1 MAQSSSNNESQTV
14 AEVNGR
20 TTDMVSNDDSIY
32 TCEVGSK
39 PQFKGGDNA
48 FMTFVA
54 DKFIYPKRCYE
65 NGISGSVLI
74 RFVVEK
80 DGKLSNLTV
89 IEQSAKC
96 PEFAAE
102 ALRVVRSSPTW
113 IPGKHNGNYVRSY
126 RELPIKM
133 AVE

>member
-1 MAQSSSNNESQTV
+1 MMKTTFLCVLMCVASTSMAQSSRNNESQSV
-14 AEVNGR
+14 AEVNGG
-20 TTDMVSNDDSIY
+20 TTDMVSNNDSIY

-65 NGISGSVLI
+65 NGIGGSVLI

-96 PEFAAE
+96 PEFP
-102 ALRVVRSSPTW
+102 S
-113 IPGKHNGNYVRSY
+113 
-126 RELPIKM
+126 
-133 AVE
+133 AVHVYGILGW